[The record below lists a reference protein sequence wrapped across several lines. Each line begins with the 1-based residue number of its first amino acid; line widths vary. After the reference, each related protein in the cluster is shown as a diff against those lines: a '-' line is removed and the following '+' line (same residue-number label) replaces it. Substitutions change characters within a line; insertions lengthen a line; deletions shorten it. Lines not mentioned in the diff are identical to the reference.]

1 MLHVLSEHGTM
12 YLQNMIGEVMPV
24 RLREI
29 RESKGIGL
37 NELAKQCN
45 ISPSYL
51 SALER
56 GVKKNPTKEI
66 MDRIAEVLSEPVKN
80 IFYT

>member
-1 MLHVLSEHGTM
+1 M
-12 YLQNMIGEVMPV
+12 

-37 NELAKQCN
+37 NELAKKCD

-66 MDRIAEVLSEPVKN
+66 MDKISDVLCEPIKK